1 MNTNFRYKI
10 ILIKPEKEQKALAT
24 NPNKGILN
32 ELTKRKSTMQNQRDK
47 IFTKHTLWLNQAPAF
62 NFELDEDELLA
73 KALESNFVL
82 ETDVSDEYK
91 INPNY

>member
-1 MNTNFRYKI
+1 
-10 ILIKPEKEQKALAT
+10 
-24 NPNKGILN
+24 
-32 ELTKRKSTMQNQRDK
+32 MQNQRDK